1 MVKTRTG
8 VSTTTE
14 MELTDEF
21 KSYLDGRFEQLLDN
35 RATKDDI
42 DDLKKEVT
50 SLIDKIEEQKDKI
63 VRLESTT
70 SEQEERI
77 TVLEAQNAVLES
89 HINHLLSAQEEQEQ
103 YSRRLCLR
111 IDGMGLPKKGQ
122 NETSEHCLEKVKKII
137 EEIGV
142 DVPDAVI
149 DRAHR
154 IGPTKKK
161 DGKVTQQII
170 VRFTTWRHR
179 TAVYRARKNASEAK
193 IRLDL
198 TKRRLNLLIVA
209 NEVLKQ
215 HKDWYAFADV
225 NCRTRVKIGEKYSS
239 FESKEE
245 LEKLISEASE
255 AQ

>member
-1 MVKTRTG
+1 MI
-8 VSTTTE
+8 
-14 MELTDEF
+14 
-21 KSYLDGRFEQLLDN
+21 N
-35 RATKDDI
+35 
-42 DDLKKEVT
+42 
-50 SLIDKIEEQKDKI
+50 KIEEQEDKI
-63 VRLESTT
+63 VRLEST
-70 SEQEERI
+70 SNEQEERI
-77 TVLEAQNAVLES
+77 TILEAQNTVLES
-89 HINHLLSAQEEQEQ
+89 HVSHLLSAQEEQEQ

-111 IDGMGLPKKGQ
+111 IDGMEVPKKGQ
-122 NETSEHCLEKVKKII
+122 NETSEHCLEKVKQII

-142 DVPDAVI
+142 DVPGSVI

-161 DGKVTQQII
+161 DGKTTQQII

-179 TAVYRARKNASEAK
+179 TAVYRARKNATEAK

-198 TKRRLNLLIVA
+198 TKHRLNLLIFA
-209 NEVLKQ
+209 NEALKS

-245 LEKLISEASE
+245 LEKLISEAST